1 MDVTHITNL
10 KFQVMWPCLVKTLTM
25 ANFSLIPGPNVSMF
39 LADMIL
45 SSQGS
50 MFRRPQVPK
59 TGNIE
64 PWEPRFAPSSCMPAK
79 NYLHPVG
86 ATKGFFCLLFLKF
99 DPSGPE
105 LWGKMSKLVP
115 QISEFIQNLTFVSEF
130 LMNEPTSAINTHLN
144 DYVGPS
150 TTFFW
155 ALRCSERRYFSSAMY
170 FSTKRPV

>member
-1 MDVTHITNL
+1 MFLASFLWSHFMSMDATRMTKL
-10 KFQVMWPCLVKTLTM
+10 KFQVMWPLPYVTD
-25 ANFSLIPGPNVSMF
+25 GQF
-39 LADMIL
+39 LFDPRAQCSHVLGWYDPKDL

-59 TGNIE
+59 TGNTE
-64 PWEPRFAPSSCMPAK
+64 PWEPRFTPSSCLPAK

-86 ATKGFFCLLFLKF
+86 ATKGIYYLLFLKF

-130 LMNEPTSAINTHLN
+130 LMNEPTWAIKTHLN
-144 DYVGPS
+144 DYVGPW

-155 ALRCSERRYFSSAMY
+155 F
-170 FSTKRPV
+170 